1 LSANGLK
8 KSNGFFNSMQFNFTK
23 YSAVYYIISGILI
36 IATIV
41 SLFMFGLKFGIEF
54 VGGSSMEVQFTNAR
68 PSNEAIQNALT
79 SFNLGE
85 ITVQPTG
92 TNEAILQFKG
102 VDEATHQQ
110 ILAGLNKV
118 YSVTEKSF
126 QYIGPSI
133 GQELRNSTE
142 IAILLA
148 LVAITLYIAFAFRK
162 VSKPVSSWKYGITSL
177 IALFHDVLIP
187 IGVFSILGHF
197 YNIEITVPI
206 VAALLTILGF
216 SVHDTIVIFDRIREN
231 ILRKGMGQFEDTVNW
246 SLTQTLGR
254 SISTVVTVEF
264 VLISLFFLGGETL
277 KYFSLALVIGITSG
291 AYSSIFIASPLLV
304 SWYKWSARKELKK
317 SSKR

>member
-1 LSANGLK
+1 
-8 KSNGFFNSMQFNFTK
+8 
-23 YSAVYYIISGILI
+23 
-36 IATIV
+36 
-41 SLFMFGLKFGIEF
+41 
-54 VGGSSMEVQFTNAR
+54 MEIDFAKTR
-68 PSNEAIQNALT
+68 PSNEAIQNALK

-92 TNEAILQFKG
+92 TAGAILQFKG
-102 VDEATHQQ
+102 VDEATHQK
-110 ILAGLNKV
+110 ILTEINKL
-118 YSVTEKSF
+118 SPASEKSF

-133 GQELRNSTE
+133 GQELRNATE
-142 IAILLA
+142 LAIALA

-187 IGVFSILGHF
+187 IGIFSVLGHF
-197 YNIEITVPI
+197 YNVEITIPI

-231 ILRKGMGQFEDTVNW
+231 ILRRGMGQFEDTVNW

-254 SISTVVTVEF
+254 SISTVLTVEF
-264 VLISLFFLGGETL
+264 VLVALYFFGGETL
-277 KYFSLALVIGITSG
+277 KYFALALIIGITSG

-304 SWYKWSARKELKK
+304 SWYKWSSGKE
-317 SSKR
+317 RA